1 MGAGEIDS
9 LEIKVQATAQ
19 KANQSLDA
27 LIGKLDRL
35 TTSLGRVNG
44 NSLVGLS
51 NGVHRLG
58 TSMQTMNN
66 IKTADFTR
74 LASNL
79 SKLGAVN
86 TTALNGAASS
96 MSHLTRAFNSLGAV
110 SQNAMAV
117 GELAKN
123 IAKLGNKS
131 VQTAITNI
139 PRLATSLNGLMTT
152 LSKSPQV
159 SQNVI
164 QMTNALAKL
173 SVQGSKIGTAGAS
186 ISSGLGNATNSAIKA
201 NKSFGGLAY
210 TFGKFYASCFL
221 VIRGLKKL
229 WESTESSMD
238 YVETF
243 NYWNVT
249 LDKIGTEF
257 GNKFAD
263 YGYDSAESYVSSF
276 QDRLNALTRKMT
288 GYEIGQSGDLMLTSG
303 MNLGLDPEQ
312 LMNFQARISAVT
324 NAVGLCGET
333 SVNTAKAL
341 SMLSA
346 DMSSFTN
353 QDLSTV
359 MTNLQS
365 GIIGQSRAL
374 YKYGID
380 ITNATLQTYAYEY
393 GITKAVSE
401 MTQSEKMQLRLIAI
415 LDQSKVAWGD
425 QANTINSVAN
435 QYRILKQ
442 QTSNLARTLGNLFLP
457 IVKTVLPV
465 VNGLVIALNRLFTAL
480 GFQIYGNNW
489 LKDLQDGIS
498 GGYAGD
504 GLEDLADSADDVTD
518 SLTDAASAAKKLKT
532 ATLGIDELN
541 INSPQE
547 DSGSGSGSSV
557 GGGIDLSS
565 AIADALA
572 DYEALW
578 NAALA
583 ESENKAQSVADAI
596 EAFFAP
602 IKEYGSAAADSFI
615 DRFDKGNINKIENNL
630 NGIKDSIVNLFSD
643 SKVQEALEKYGKQS
657 AETAGAVVAAGANLF
672 TSYAA
677 GATSGIDSALKD
689 LEQFNKTKLTSIVNN
704 MTALSEK
711 TEKVSDA
718 FSQLS
723 QIFQSESFEKIAKV
737 LTKIADVTILEY
749 IDRLTGVLSD
759 LFGIATGPFTENID
773 KIKSALQK
781 FLDIVAVVLSPA
793 ERLLDLFAGD
803 SKSYEDSFFHKLLSG
818 IETLLSMGLGTFL
831 DNINAKLEIIY
842 TVVSTIGSA
851 FSFAVD
857 VVSMAKEAIENFA
870 DLIGMKIGS
879 TVDGIKEKINTIK
892 EWIEKKVL
900 LKLENAFN
908 LSNANIGQ
916 SFSKMFSTVASIG
929 AATINGL
936 INAIESGINWI
947 INGINDFINSANSL
961 ISKMAD
967 VTGKSWGGIGTIS
980 TISLPRIEVNGYLNG
995 GFPEDGWFRAS
1006 QGELIGKFDNGQ
1018 TVVANNNQIIDGI
1031 SNGVRSANSE
1041 QNALLREQNELLREL
1056 LAKDTSINIG
1066 DREIYKASVRG
1077 KKSYGSLIV
1086 T

>member
-27 LIGKLDRL
+27 LIGKLDSL

-96 MSHLTRAFNSLGAV
+96 MSHLTRAFNSLGEV

-229 WESTESSMD
+229 LESTESSMD

-257 GNKFAD
+257 GDKFAD

-276 QDRLNALTRKMT
+276 QDRLNDLTKKMT
-288 GYEIGQSGDLMLTSG
+288 GYEIGQSGDLMMTGG
-303 MNLGLDPEQ
+303 MNLGLDPER

-324 NAVGLCGET
+324 SAVGLFGET

-380 ITNATLQTYAYEY
+380 ITNLHKNSHYM
-393 GITKAVSE
+393 GI
-401 MTQSEKMQLRLIAI
+401 
-415 LDQSKVAWGD
+415 
-425 QANTINSVAN
+425 
-435 QYRILKQ
+435 
-442 QTSNLARTLGNLFLP
+442 F
-457 IVKTVLPV
+457 
-465 VNGLVIALNRLFTAL
+465 
-480 GFQIYGNNW
+480 
-489 LKDLQDGIS
+489 
-498 GGYAGD
+498 
-504 GLEDLADSADDVTD
+504 
-518 SLTDAASAAKKLKT
+518 
-532 ATLGIDELN
+532 
-541 INSPQE
+541 
-547 DSGSGSGSSV
+547 
-557 GGGIDLSS
+557 
-565 AIADALA
+565 
-572 DYEALW
+572 
-578 NAALA
+578 
-583 ESENKAQSVADAI
+583 
-596 EAFFAP
+596 
-602 IKEYGSAAADSFI
+602 
-615 DRFDKGNINKIENNL
+615 
-630 NGIKDSIVNLFSD
+630 
-643 SKVQEALEKYGKQS
+643 
-657 AETAGAVVAAGANLF
+657 F
-672 TSYAA
+672 TS
-677 GATSGIDSALKD
+677 
-689 LEQFNKTKLTSIVNN
+689 F
-704 MTALSEK
+704 M
-711 TEKVSDA
+711 
-718 FSQLS
+718 
-723 QIFQSESFEKIAKV
+723 
-737 LTKIADVTILEY
+737 
-749 IDRLTGVLSD
+749 
-759 LFGIATGPFTENID
+759 
-773 KIKSALQK
+773 
-781 FLDIVAVVLSPA
+781 
-793 ERLLDLFAGD
+793 
-803 SKSYEDSFFHKLLSG
+803 
-818 IETLLSMGLGTFL
+818 M
-831 DNINAKLEIIY
+831 
-842 TVVSTIGSA
+842 
-851 FSFAVD
+851 
-857 VVSMAKEAIENFA
+857 
-870 DLIGMKIGS
+870 
-879 TVDGIKEKINTIK
+879 
-892 EWIEKKVL
+892 
-900 LKLENAFN
+900 
-908 LSNANIGQ
+908 
-916 SFSKMFSTVASIG
+916 
-929 AATINGL
+929 
-936 INAIESGINWI
+936 
-947 INGINDFINSANSL
+947 
-961 ISKMAD
+961 
-967 VTGKSWGGIGTIS
+967 
-980 TISLPRIEVNGYLNG
+980 
-995 GFPEDGWFRAS
+995 
-1006 QGELIGKFDNGQ
+1006 
-1018 TVVANNNQIIDGI
+1018 
-1031 SNGVRSANSE
+1031 
-1041 QNALLREQNELLREL
+1041 
-1056 LAKDTSINIG
+1056 
-1066 DREIYKASVRG
+1066 
-1077 KKSYGSLIV
+1077 
-1086 T
+1086 